1 MLDLQQP
8 ILLTLIG
15 QSKLENPRQEIQ
27 QAMECIKQKV
37 KDKKTAGDLL
47 ALMGAL
53 IEGKELIDM
62 VKHYALDNRYF
73 ERSPLL
79 QEMHRRGWDEGLLE
93 GEKRGEEAGIIKGRK
108 QGEELRFIQAQAG
121 NILELLHIRLQLQK
135 GSYDYGAFWG
145 ILQQME
151 RQQLQQAFYQ
161 AATCTDIEAFKDWLK
176 EHLPTY

>member
-1 MLDLQQP
+1 
-8 ILLTLIG
+8 
-15 QSKLENPRQEIQ
+15 
-27 QAMECIKQKV
+27 
-37 KDKKTAGDLL
+37 
-47 ALMGAL
+47 
-53 IEGKELIDM
+53 M

-79 QEMHRRGWDEGLLE
+79 QEMHRRGWDEGVLE
-93 GEKRGEEAGIIKGRK
+93 GRKEGKEEGRK
-108 QGEELRFIQAQAG
+108 EGRQEGEELGFIQAQAG